1 MSNKGLFPE
10 IINNFHLYKGG
21 GDQLGEMLL
30 GIGSQLEMPSL
41 QEMTETLTGS
51 GVLGEVEANNPGHF
65 SVIEMK
71 IPYVGVC
78 EGMFDTDST
87 QRTYLTIRSTQQSSV
102 KQNGAKSYSGLK
114 MIIGGDVKSYELGT
128 MEMGKQTN
136 SSVTMSITYIK
147 IEIKYEDGT
156 TVTALE
162 LDKFNEIF
170 IKNGVDQLAKIK
182 AFAKKRGEKHEISDK

>member
-1 MSNKGLFPE
+1 MNNKGLFPE

-21 GDQLGEMLL
+21 GDTLGEVLL
-30 GIGSQLEMPSL
+30 GIGNQLEMPDL

-51 GVLGEVEANNPGHF
+51 GVLGEIEANNPGHF
-65 SVIEMK
+65 SAIEMK

-87 QRTYLTIRSTQQSSV
+87 QRTYLTIRSTQQSTV
-102 KQNGAKSYSGLK
+102 KQDGSKTYSGVK
-114 MIIGGDVKSYELGT
+114 VIVGGDVKGYTLGT
-128 MEMGKQTN
+128 IEMGKQTS
-136 SSVTMSITYIK
+136 SSVTLSLTYIK
-147 IEIKYEDGT
+147 IVLKYKDQSE
-156 TVTALE
+156 VVALE

-182 AFAKKRGEKHEISDK
+182 EFS